1 MRLRLDSF
9 YSRIACVFALV
20 LIAFGAALGWLAYAA
35 AKYHQ
40 HDVMQQL
47 SRNLAQHITSHES
60 LMSADGVDRKA
71 VEALFDMT
79 MAVNPS
85 IEIYLLDA
93 DGAILAHS
101 PPEGALAVPQVSLEP
116 IHAFLAGRSLPILG
130 DSPRNATR
138 KDVFSVAPITHDGR
152 AVGYLYIVLLG
163 DMYRQMAEDA
173 RRDYVLHTA
182 LWVGAAALAMAL
194 IAGLTAFGW
203 ITRPLNKLT
212 RSIQAFENGE
222 LVDKTS
228 RTSETPVATDE
239 ITRLALAFEHMTDR
253 LAAQMAE
260 LRRQDDLRREL
271 VAKISHD
278 LRTPLT
284 SMQSYLETLS
294 RMGESLSAIERQ
306 QYLEV
311 AVRQSHRVTKLAQ

>member
-212 RSIQAFENGE
+212 

-284 SMQSYLETLS
+284 SMQNYLETLS